1 MPAPIK
7 AAIVGLGRWGQLLV
21 SSVDDSE
28 IIQFIRAVTRTPPK
42 AEAFCA
48 ERGMALSSDID
59 DALNDDTIDALI
71 IATPHTRHYGQ
82 LLAAAAAGKH
92 VYCEK
97 PWTLDAAEGHAA
109 LAALSE
115 AGLKVA
121 IGHNRRFAPNSMAM
135 KDVLESGRLGAPIH
149 IDGHF
154 NSNLAPAAGLW
165 RDSRDESPAGGM
177 TSMGIHALDMFIN
190 LFGRVADVHVQSKRV
205 ASPIDVDDSTL
216 IRLNFEN
223 GRTGHLTTLSA
234 TSMLWRISA
243 FCLGGW
249 VEIRDQDKFEVAS
262 IEDGATTETFPGFEY
277 PAMATIRAALESF
290 GADVA
295 GGPAFPISPD
305 EIGHATE
312 VLAAIIQSAE
322 SGETVSLG

>member
-1 MPAPIK
+1 MPTPIK

-21 SSVDDSE
+21 SSVDGSDV
-28 IIQFIRAVTRTPPK
+28 IQFTRAVTRTPSK
-42 AEAFCA
+42 VEAFCA
-48 ERGMALSSDID
+48 DRGMALSSALD
-59 DALNDDTIDALI
+59 DALSDPEIDALV
-71 IATPHTRHYGQ
+71 IATPHTQHYEQ

-109 LAALSE
+109 LAALSD

-121 IGHNRRFAPNSMAM
+121 IGHNRRFAPNSLAM
-135 KDVLESGRLGAPIH
+135 KDVLESGRLGAPVH

-154 NSNLAPAAGLW
+154 NSNLAPAVGMW
-165 RDSRDESPAGGM
+165 RDSREESPAGGM

-190 LFGRVADVHVQSKRV
+190 LFGRVSDVQVQSKRV

-216 IRLNFEN
+216 IRMNFEN
-223 GRTGHLTTLSA
+223 GCTGHLTTLSA
-234 TSMLWRISA
+234 TNMLWRISA

-249 VEIRDQDKFEVAS
+249 VEIRDQDKLEVAS
-262 IEDGATTETFPGFEY
+262 IEDGTTTETYPGFEY
-277 PAMATIRAALESF
+277 PAMMTIRAALESF

-295 GGPAFPISPD
+295 GGPAYPISPQ

-312 VLAAIIQSAE
+312 VLAAIIRSAE
-322 SGETVSLG
+322 TGETVAIN

>member
-1 MPAPIK
+1 MPTPIK

-21 SSVDDSE
+21 SSVDGSDV
-28 IIQFIRAVTRTPPK
+28 IQFTRAVTRTPSK
-42 AEAFCA
+42 VDKFCTD
-48 ERGMALSSDID
+48 RGMALSSELD
-59 DALNDDTIDALI
+59 DALSDPEIDALV
-71 IATPHTRHYGQ
+71 IATPHTQHYEQ
-82 LLAAAAAGKH
+82 LMAAAAAGKH

-109 LAALSE
+109 LAALSD

-121 IGHNRRFAPNSMAM
+121 IGHNRRFAPNSLAM
-135 KDVLESGRLGAPIH
+135 KAVLESGRLGAPVH

-154 NSNLAPAAGLW
+154 NSNLAPAVGMW
-165 RDSRDESPAGGM
+165 RDSREESPAGGM

-190 LFGRVADVHVQSKRV
+190 LFGRVSDVQVQSKRV

-216 IRLNFEN
+216 IRMNFEN
-223 GRTGHLTTLSA
+223 GCTGHLTTLSA
-234 TSMLWRISA
+234 TNMLWRISA

-249 VEIRDQDKFEVAS
+249 VEIRDQDKLEVAS
-262 IEDGATTETFPGFEY
+262 IEDGTTNETYPGFEY

-295 GGPAFPISPD
+295 GGPAYPIAPE

-312 VLAAIIQSAE
+312 VLAAIIRSAE
-322 SGETVSLG
+322 SGEIVAIT